1 MSNFITQVD
10 FSTQVKEYQNTD
22 AVLSGSVSVQQ
33 YTVLGTDYSD
43 LPLGLDNTTTGIT
56 NTITPVTNGYFTG
69 TTVSTTFYFS
79 DSNMDIGIPYISA
92 ITNSN
97 SGITQNIEAYQ
108 PISTIIVDG
117 NSFDIYFSGV
127 SYNLT
132 PINVLEYTPGE
143 FSGDTFTNVL
153 TYLSGS
159 TYPWWFLKSGS
170 TTWNEVKGRIKT
182 DRLTVV
188 DGAINGYV
196 LTSDNDGNA
205 TWQPSSG
212 GGSFTGGSGNCIT
225 DLYVTNIHG
234 CSPIIIHDILSG
246 NSTINYIDLS
256 TNPTQLQI
264 RNDSFGNG
272 SYLDFDS
279 GTYYGTK
286 LGNGPFSYLG
296 FSFNVGTIY
305 SSSQINLFSNNLSY
319 TQQTDYGSAF
329 LIGGGSG
336 KNFVVKTNDSS
347 GQIFNSNITGGS
359 LQGEIVMGIPNTNIG
374 LPLGVMGTGLGVN
387 TTPYGVVGKDFD
399 PVFISTPRSRSY
411 DNSSYSSIKN
421 ILFGGGS
428 DNSVLSGVTNS
439 SLIGG
444 SGNTINNNIK
454 NAVILG
460 GEGITANTNNTVYVP
475 DLVIKKFTSTPTTS
489 GDTIGEVGS
498 VTWDNNYIYVKTISG
513 WGRTLLDYSF

>member
-43 LPLGLDNTTTGIT
+43 LPLGLDNTTTGVT

-69 TTVSTTFYFS
+69 TTGSTTFYFS
-79 DSNMDIGIPYISA
+79 DSNMDIGIPYVSA

-170 TTWNEVKGRIKT
+170 TTWNEVKGRTKT

-188 DGAINGYV
+188 DGAVNGYV
-196 LTSDNDGNA
+196 LTSDSYGNA
-205 TWQPSSG
+205 TWQIPSITSTTITTNTPYIFDTSNYSIIPLSG
-212 GGSFTGGSGNCIT
+212 SNTTQSEYSNILGGTGNTITNTASTQSSIINGTFNNIDNTFNSFVGNGYQNIVTGGTFNTILNGVFNKIN
-225 DLYVTNIHG
+225 DLNSIYSWTKL
-234 CSPIIIHDILSG
+234 ILSG
-246 NSTINYIDLS
+246 VNNKIVIDGGENNFETILNGNNNTISGYEPLGSTILNGENNVISGISNSSKYVTIINGRDNVIIDSPSSIIFGKENFSINSRL
-256 TNPTQLQI
+256 NFI
-264 RNDSFGNG
+264 FGNNNT
-272 SYLDFDS
+272 SFD
-279 GTYYGTK
+279 
-286 LGNGPFSYLG
+286 
-296 FSFNVGTIY
+296 
-305 SSSQINLFSNNLSY
+305 NLSY
-319 TQQTDYGSAF
+319 FDGVHVIMGSYSQ
-329 LIGGGSG
+329 ISG
-336 KNFVVKTNDSS
+336 DTENTIIL
-347 GQIFNSNITGGS
+347 GSNITG
-359 LQGEIVMGIPNTNIG
+359 T
-374 LPLGVMGTGLGVN
+374 
-387 TTPYGVVGKDFD
+387 
-399 PVFISTPRSRSY
+399 
-411 DNSSYSSIKN
+411 SS
-421 ILFGGGS
+421 
-428 DNSVLSGVTNS
+428 
-439 SLIGG
+439 
-444 SGNTINNNIK
+444 
-454 NAVILG
+454 
-460 GEGITANTNNTVYVP
+460 NTVYTP
-475 DLVIKKFTSTPTTS
+475 DLVIKKYMSTPTTS